1 MNELIETCVI
11 ADPVVVLIGP
21 TAIGKTD
28 LSLKIAR
35 QFNGEIISVDSMQ
48 VYRYMDIG
56 TAKATSNERLEVPHH
71 LIDIIDPDEQY
82 NAALFV
88 KDALQAI
95 RGIHS
100 RGAIP
105 LLTGGTGLY
114 LDALRKGLFDDG
126 TSDPT
131 IRARLHHRA
140 VKEGVASLHQ
150 ELLRCDPVAA
160 KAIHSN
166 DRSRVIRA
174 LEVYFSTGVPYSE
187 HVKKQSV
194 QPKPIIFSHMVSIG
208 LTMER
213 KKLYERINE
222 RTALMLEQ
230 GLEEEV
236 QGLLARGYDPDLK
249 SMQSIG
255 YRHMMHYLQG
265 HWNFEK
271 LQEILARDTR
281 RYAKRQFTWFNKD
294 NSILWFNGN
303 DRSKIFELLRNHL
316 KNTLS

>member
-1 MNELIETCVI
+1 MNERIETCVI
-11 ADPVVVLIGP
+11 ADPVVVLAGP

-28 LSLKIAR
+28 LSLRIAR
-35 QFNGEIISVDSMQ
+35 EFNGEIISVDSMQ

-56 TAKATSNERLEVPHH
+56 TAKVTSDERLEVPHH
-71 LIDIIDPDEQY
+71 LIDIIDPDEHY
-82 NAALFV
+82 NAAQFV

-95 RGIHS
+95 RAIHS

-114 LDALRKGLFDDG
+114 LDALKKGLFDDG
-126 TSDPT
+126 TSNPK
-131 IRARLHHRA
+131 IRVRLQHRA
-140 VKEGVASLHQ
+140 VKEGVTSLHQ
-150 ELLRCDPVAA
+150 ELVRCDPVAA
-160 KAIHSN
+160 KTIHSN

-174 LEVYFSTGVPYSE
+174 LEVYFNTGVPYSE
-187 HVKKQSV
+187 HVKMQSA
-194 QPKPIIFSHMVSIG
+194 QPKPMKFEHMVTIG

-213 KKLYERINE
+213 NKLYQRINE

-236 QGLLARGYDPDLK
+236 QDLLARGYDPDLK

-255 YRHMMHYLQG
+255 YRHMIHYLQG
-265 HWNFEK
+265 DWNYEK
-271 LQEILARDTR
+271 LLEILSRDTR

-294 NSILWFNGN
+294 NSILWFNSS
-303 DRSKIFELLRNHL
+303 DRLKIFKLLCHHL
-316 KNTLS
+316 